1 MIKNLKQKIKNRFS
15 YSLLSEDDNTDYF
28 SKPCPEDNATLWQRF
43 TFGWTERMLMTGYFN
58 GPLEMKDVSD
68 LPDRNKV
75 NITAPFLDTID
86 YNSKYPLIKQIYK
99 EFVSRNKISVAT
111 KIFVAIV
118 SILSPLCL
126 KYFIYYIKLDES
138 QKTFKFGFLLCVLL
152 FLSSLSLTL
161 SQQYG
166 YWFGLQTSLH
176 ARGAIT
182 QKIFEKTL
190 RLSNQAKRLY
200 NSGTIMNIISVDV
213 GTFSDFFWN
222 NHIEIFV
229 FPFQILALLILLCW
243 IVGLSGLVGFGV
255 MVVSIPLC
263 TFLSTKIAKNLR
275 ISLGYADTRCNLTS
289 EFINGIRF
297 LKLYAWEQL
306 FLDRIE
312 EQRTLQLKYL
322 YRRAIY
328 WILDRMITQ
337 VTSALVLVATFST
350 YALTGNQMTL
360 EVAFTA
366 MTIFV
371 NLRRPLE
378 MLPEAIHRALSLIPS
393 SKRIENFLQSPEIQ
407 DQPFLEQYSN
417 NKLSIRNNNNN
428 NNNVSSTSSIA
439 SSASSNELFDVKINN
454 GTFDWNEI
462 DDLDSGMIIND
473 VRGFAISSDINDM
486 DEMILGD
493 EKVGK
498 SNDTNNGIEYDGA
511 VQPSSSSYVL
521 NNINFIAPAGK
532 LTVICGIVGSGKTS
546 LVSGLIGEIY
556 RVSGSVNIPN
566 NISFT
571 TQQPFLLSTSLRDN
585 ILFGK
590 PMNMERY
597 KKVIDACC
605 LTPDLLQLAAKDLT
619 EIGERGI
626 NLSGGQKQRI
636 SLARALYSDS
646 DCFILDEPLS
656 AVDPEVASHLFDHC
670 IQGMMKDK
678 TRILV
683 THQLQFIPSA
693 DHIIVVD
700 NGVLTQGT
708 YSELKEK
715 GIDFESIMKTKKLN
729 IDENDQ
735 SSTST
740 TDKKSSTSSSSSE
753 LKKST
758 SLLNSTKELDI
769 NTIIS
774 EKNDP
779 NLIEKAKLLVKED
792 RNEGEV
798 GFEVYRQYFRHGSL
812 NLFFLTCALYFISQI
827 IFQLSDF
834 WLTIWTN
841 DETNQHDD
849 KYYILYYCI
858 FIGAFIV
865 FLVVR
870 YFMMASITFA
880 ASKKLHSELLNSVAF
895 ASCQFFDTN
904 PSGRILNRFS
914 KDISD
919 IDLILMENFSDV
931 LQCGST
937 VVVALFM
944 MIYITPLISI
954 PFAILVVVYYVIQ
967 KLYRA
972 SSVELK
978 RMESITRSP
987 VFSLLAEAYNG
998 LVTIRCYQQQKR
1010 FIEMMQ
1016 NHININL
1023 RLFFYSFSVHRWVG
1037 IRLEFIT
1044 ALIVFFTAFSSLFS
1058 SNTGFSVLAVTTAL
1072 GICSYLNWTIRQM
1085 TELEVKMNSVERV
1098 ESYIKTPREGIRHT
1112 SEFEDEIDIDGEIE
1126 MDFTKWP
1133 SRGEVEFKNVEIKY
1147 RPTADPSLKNI
1158 SFKINAKD
1166 HIGVVGRTGAGKS
1179 TVGISLF
1186 RMVECSKG
1194 SIFIDGVD
1202 ISKVG
1207 LHELRDAL
1215 GIVPQD
1221 PFIFSG
1227 SIRMNIDP
1235 FNKYTDD
1242 EIWTALEKVK
1252 LKDAISSMPL
1262 KLESGVQE
1270 NGDGLSFG
1278 QKQLLCLSRTI
1289 LKNSKVVL
1297 MDEATSGIDY
1307 VTAALL
1313 KQTIDE
1319 NFNDCTMLTIAH
1331 RLDTIIDSTKIAV
1344 IDKGELVE
1352 YDTPMNLIKTEGSR
1366 FKKLV
1371 KYQTDFYEESQKKF

>member
-1 MIKNLKQKIKNRFS
+1 MIKNIKQKIKNRFS
-15 YSLLSEDDNTDYF
+15 YSLLSEDDNIDYF
-28 SKPCPEDNATLWQRF
+28 NQPCPEDSATLWQKI
-43 TFGWTERMLMTGYFN
+43 TFSWTQRMLMTGYFN
-58 GPLEMKDVSD
+58 GPLDMKDISD
-68 LPDRNKV
+68 LPERNKV
-75 NITAPFLDTID
+75 HTTTPYLDNIDFHT
-86 YNSKYPLIKQIYK
+86 KYPLITQIYK
-99 EFVSRNKISVAT
+99 EFVTRNKISILF
-111 KIFVAIV
+111 KIITAIL
-118 SILSPLCL
+118 SIVSPLCL

-138 QKTFKFGFLLCVLL
+138 QKTFQFGFFLCILL
-152 FLSSLSLTL
+152 FLSSFSFTV

-166 YWFGLQTSLH
+166 YWWGMQRVLLFYFQSISLH
-176 ARGAIT
+176 VRGAIT

-190 RLSNQAKRLY
+190 KLSNQAKRAY

-213 GTFSDFFWN
+213 GCFSDFFWN
-222 NHIEIFV
+222 NHIEIFI
-229 FPFQILALLILLCW
+229 FPIQIIALLALLCW
-243 IVGLSGLVGFGV
+243 IVGYSGLVGFGV
-255 MVVSIPLC
+255 MVISLPLC
-263 TFLSTKIAKNLR
+263 TFLSTLIAKNLR
-275 ISLGYADTRCNLTS
+275 LSLGYADTRCNLTS

-297 LKLYAWEQL
+297 LKLYAWEQI

-312 EQRTLQLKYL
+312 EQRTQQLKYL

-328 WILDRMITQ
+328 WILDKMITQ

-350 YALTGNQMTL
+350 YALTGHQMTL
-360 EVAFTA
+360 DVAFTS

-371 NLRRPLE
+371 NLRRPLD
-378 MLPEAIHRALSLIPS
+378 MFPEAIHRALSLIPS
-393 SKRIENFLQSPEIQ
+393 SKRIEDFLQSPEIQ
-407 DQPFLEQYSN
+407 EQPFIEQQ
-417 NKLSIRNNNNN
+417 LIRQSIG
-428 NNNVSSTSSIA
+428 SSSGNGSSSEFLTDIRI
-439 SSASSNELFDVKINN
+439 KN
-454 GTFDWNEI
+454 GTFDWNEA
-462 DDLDSGMIIND
+462 DDSNSGMIIKD
-473 VRGFAISSDINDM
+473 IRGLAISSDIDDM
-486 DEMILGD
+486 DEMILG
-493 EKVGK
+493 EGSR
-498 SNDTNNGIEYDGA
+498 SNDTDNAFENDGA
-511 VQPSSSSYVL
+511 SSPYVL
-521 NNINFIAPAGK
+521 NNIDFVAPAGK

-556 RVSGSVNIPN
+556 KVSGTVNMPN

-590 PMNMERY
+590 PMDMDRY

-646 DCFILDEPLS
+646 DCYILDEPLS

-693 DHIIVVD
+693 DHIVVID
-700 NGVLTQGT
+700 NGQLTQGT

-729 IDENDQ
+729 IENDQ
-735 SSTST
+735 ASS
-740 TDKKSSTSSSSSE
+740 KKPDESDSSE

-758 SLLNSTKELDI
+758 SLLAKGLDI

-774 EKNDP
+774 DKHDP

-798 GFEVYRQYFRHGSL
+798 GYEVYKQYFKHGSL
-812 NLFFLTCALYFISQI
+812 SFFFVTCVVYFISQI

-841 DETNQHDD
+841 DQSNQHDD
-849 KYYILYYCI
+849 GYYILYYGL
-858 FIGAFIV
+858 FIGVFV
-865 FLVVR
+865 LFLVAR

-880 ASKKLHSELLNSVAF
+880 ASKKLHVELLNSVAF

-919 IDLILMENFSDV
+919 IDLALLENFSDV
-931 LQCGST
+931 LYCGST
-937 VVVALFM
+937 VIVALCM
-944 MIYITPLISI
+944 MVYITPLISI
-954 PFAILVVVYYVIQ
+954 PFAVLIIVYYAVQ

-972 SSVELK
+972 SSMELK

-1010 FIEMMQ
+1010 FIGIMQ

-1023 RLFFYSFSVHRWVG
+1023 RLFFYSFSVHRWIG

-1044 ALIVFFTAFSSLFS
+1044 AIVVFLAAFSSLFS
-1058 SNTGFSVLAVTTAL
+1058 SNIGYSVLAVTTAL
-1072 GICSYLNWTIRQM
+1072 GLCSYLNWTIRQL

-1098 ESYIKTPREGIRHT
+1098 ESYIKTPREAIRHT
-1112 SEFEDEIDIDGEIE
+1112 SEFEHEIDIDGEIE
-1126 MDFTKWP
+1126 LSKKWP
-1133 SRGEVEFKNVEIKY
+1133 TNGEIEFKNVEIKY

-1194 SIFIDGVD
+1194 AIFIDGVD

-1207 LHELRDAL
+1207 LYELRNAL

-1235 FNKYTDD
+1235 FNKYTDQ

-1252 LKDAISSMPL
+1252 LKDAISLMPL
-1262 KLESGVQE
+1262 KLETEVQE

-1319 NFNDCTMLTIAH
+1319 NFNNCTMLTIAH

>member
-1 MIKNLKQKIKNRFS
+1 MVI
-15 YSLLSEDDNTDYF
+15 
-28 SKPCPEDNATLWQRF
+28 
-43 TFGWTERMLMTGYFN
+43 
-58 GPLEMKDVSD
+58 
-68 LPDRNKV
+68 
-75 NITAPFLDTID
+75 
-86 YNSKYPLIKQIYK
+86 
-99 EFVSRNKISVAT
+99 
-111 KIFVAIV
+111 
-118 SILSPLCL
+118 
-126 KYFIYYIKLDES
+126 
-138 QKTFKFGFLLCVLL
+138 
-152 FLSSLSLTL
+152 
-161 SQQYG
+161 
-166 YWFGLQTSLH
+166 
-176 ARGAIT
+176 
-182 QKIFEKTL
+182 
-190 RLSNQAKRLY
+190 AKRLY

-255 MVVSIPLC
+255 MVISIPLC
-263 TFLSTKIAKNLR
+263 TYLSTKIAKNLR
-275 ISLGYADTRCNLTS
+275 LSLGYADTRCNLTS

-297 LKLYAWEQL
+297 LKLYAWEQM

-328 WILDRMITQ
+328 WILDKMITQ
-337 VTSALVLVATFST
+337 VTTALVLVATFST
-350 YALTGNQMTL
+350 YALTGHRMTL
-360 EVAFTA
+360 DVAFTSI
-366 MTIFV
+366 TIFV
-371 NLRRPLE
+371 NLRRPLD

-393 SKRIENFLQSPEIQ
+393 AKRIENFLQSPEIQ
-407 DQPFLEQYSN
+407 DQPFLEQKPINQLSIKSRSSSN
-417 NKLSIRNNNNN
+417 NNSNNNGP
-428 NNNVSSTSSIA
+428 
-439 SSASSNELFDVKINN
+439 SSASSSNELFDVTINN
-454 GTFDWNEI
+454 GTFDWNET
-462 DDLDSGMIIND
+462 DDSDIGMVIND
-473 VRGFAISSDINDM
+473 VHGLVISSDINDM
-486 DEMILGD
+486 DEMILGGD
-493 EKVGK
+493 NEKASK
-498 SNDTNNGIEYDGA
+498 SNDTDNAFEIGDSA
-511 VQPSSSSYVL
+511 LLSSHYHYVL
-521 NNINFIAPAGK
+521 NNIDFVAPAGK

-571 TQQPFLLSTSLRDN
+571 TQQPFLLSTSLREN

-605 LTPDLLQLAAKDLT
+605 LTPDLLQLAGKDLT

-693 DHIIVVD
+693 DHIVVVD
-700 NGVLTQGT
+700 NGLLTQGT
-708 YSELKEK
+708 YSELKAK

-729 IDENDQ
+729 IENDQ
-735 SSTST
+735 SSTPSQPP
-740 TDKKSSTSSSSSE
+740 DKASSSSSSSSSE

-758 SLLNSTKELDI
+758 SLLATAKELDI

-774 EKNDP
+774 DKHDP

-812 NLFFLTCALYFISQI
+812 SVFFLTCVVYFISQI

-841 DETNQHDD
+841 DVTDQHDD
-849 KYYILYYCI
+849 KYYIIYYCAL
-858 FIGAFIV
+858 IGVFIV
-865 FLVVR
+865 ILVAR

-931 LQCGST
+931 LHCGST
-937 VVVALFM
+937 VIVALAM

-954 PFAILVVVYYVIQ
+954 PFAILVLVYYVVQ

-1010 FIEMMQ
+1010 FTEIMQ

-1023 RLFFYSFSVHRWVG
+1023 RLFFYSFSVHRWIG
-1037 IRLEFIT
+1037 IRLELIT
-1044 ALIVFFTAFSSLFS
+1044 ALIVFLTAFASLFN
-1058 SNTGFSVLAVTTAL
+1058 SNTSFSVLAVTTAL
-1072 GICSYLNWTIRQM
+1072 GICSYLNWTIRQL

-1112 SEFEDEIDIDGEIE
+1112 SEFQNETTTDISDSGEIE
-1126 MDFTKWP
+1126 LDKKWP
-1133 SRGEVEFKNVEIKY
+1133 TRGEIEFKNVEIKY

-1352 YDTPMNLIKTEGSR
+1352 YDTPTNLIKTEGSR